1 MTFLLTSQINSK
13 DMELSPQQQKVVDFL
28 ADGEWH
34 CMADGFFMKDDR
46 KRISELNALKF
57 EIIGIKCDKR
67 CGINHSSRVQM
78 RRLVERPDGITVHK
92 KEQHVE
98 FITLPDGTRGVRLT
112 YA

>member
-1 MTFLLTSQINSK
+1 
-13 DMELSPQQQKVVDFL
+13 MELSPQQQKVVDFL

-34 CMADGFFMKDDR
+34 CMADDFFMKDDR

-57 EIIGIKCDKR
+57 EIKGTKCDKR

-78 RRLVERPDGITVHK
+78 RKLISRPDGIEIKPKQQV
-92 KEQHVE
+92 VE
-98 FITLPDGTRGVRLT
+98 FVMRDGVRVAKIS